1 MDLDIPWQLTGSQF
15 ESFVQQHSQRLALV
29 HFWAEWNPLDP
40 GMFEVFDEVHQA
52 VGEGV
57 ALGRVQVGPIEN
69 AELCQW
75 LGIVQVPTVIFV
87 FRNQVIDVKVGYSKN
102 RLVGHVQRL
111 LQACQVANDESFAQG
126 GAMLRPHDAA
136 GAGYYGP
143 AGMSGSGGGMPSGE
157 TGQAWLPSAG
167 FGAPVG
173 GPSGFGGLGGIGGS
187 AGFGGPSSGSGG
199 WGGGVDPNGYP
210 QVPMSRFGLVVGQ
223 PIAPLATEGQKKSWL
238 SRWLGME

>member
-1 MDLDIPWQLTGSQF
+1 MDFDVRWSVTGPQF
-15 ESFVQQHSQRLALV
+15 ESFVQQHSQRLAMV

-57 ALGRVQVGPIEN
+57 ALGRVQVGPMEN

-111 LQACQVANDESFAQG
+111 LQACQVANDEAFAQG
-126 GAMLRPHDAA
+126 GALPRPYETAV
-136 GAGYYGP
+136 AGYYGP
-143 AGMSGSGGGMPSGE
+143 SSLPHGAVPNGPVPTGAGGVSNSDP
-157 TGQAWLPSAG
+157 GQAWLPSAG

-173 GPSGFGGLGGIGGS
+173 GP
-187 AGFGGPSSGSGG
+187 GG
-199 WGGGVDPNGYP
+199 WGGGVDASGYS
-210 QVPMSRFGLVVGQ
+210 QHPMNRFGLVVGQ

>member
-1 MDLDIPWQLTGSQF
+1 MDFDVRWSVTGSQF
-15 ESFVQQHSQRLALV
+15 ESFVQQHSQRLAMV

-40 GMFEVFDEVHQA
+40 AMFEVFDEVHQA

-57 ALGRVQVGPIEN
+57 ALGRVQVGPMEN

-75 LGIVQVPTVIFV
+75 LGIVQVPTVIYV
-87 FRNQVIDVKVGYSKN
+87 FRNQIIDVKVGYSKN

-111 LQACQVANDESFAQG
+111 LQACQVANDEAFAQG
-126 GAMLRPHDAA
+126 APMPRPYETTAA
-136 GAGYYGP
+136 GYFGPSSFPPGAGPNGP
-143 AGMSGSGGGMPSGE
+143 VPVGVGGAPNSDP
-157 TGQAWLPSAG
+157 GQAWLPSAG

-173 GPSGFGGLGGIGGS
+173 GP
-187 AGFGGPSSGSGG
+187 GG
-199 WGGGVDPNGYP
+199 WGGGVDPNAYS
-210 QVPMSRFGLVVGQ
+210 QVPMTRFGLVVGQ

>member
-57 ALGRVQVGPIEN
+57 ALGRVQVGPLEN

-75 LGIVQVPTVIFV
+75 LGIVQVPTVIYV

-126 GAMLRPHDAA
+126 GAMMRPYDSA

-143 AGMSGSGGGMPSGE
+143 GALPGNGGGGPQVE
-157 TGQAWLPSAG
+157 NGQAWLPSAG

-173 GPSGFGGLGGIGGS
+173 GPGGFGGPG
-187 AGFGGPSSGSGG
+187 GGPSSGPGG
-199 WGGGVDPNGYP
+199 WGVAVEPNGYP
-210 QVPMSRFGLVVGQ
+210 QVPMSRFGLVVGK